1 MSKKK
6 GQTKF
11 DQAQPASAQ
20 TSRTKASIR
29 RFIIFAG
36 AGALILIVAYYFL
49 RPWVQKGRDAAH
61 LALPAAMIEDVV
73 FFPKPSPAPSYQEPV
88 FDDFIGAE
96 ACAECHNEQYDL
108 WRNSTHG
115 RAGGKP
121 SAQNVIG
128 AFNGKAFH
136 YQDAEV
142 TPAVDAEQRYT
153 FTVKQKGF
161 PDEVL
166 AVAAVIGGGHLAGGG
181 TQSYFAEFPDGTLRF
196 LPFDFSRQKQAWF
209 SQHRDS
215 KEWRPVNELSI
226 DALTEWPP
234 TRILGAEGA
243 LTNCQN
249 CHASQLLVQYDTPKQ
264 RYVTQ
269 YTSLDINCESCHGPG
284 KRHVELARADQLD
297 GAEDIG
303 MKPLATLSKD
313 ESLKIC
319 LSCHAVK
326 DELDNAYLPGKELD
340 RHYSL
345 MLPILAENPHL
356 ADGRVAAF
364 AYQQNHL
371 YSDCY
376 LNGSMTCVD
385 CHDPHSQNYRD
396 ISGREL
402 PGRFDNGQ
410 CLDCHASK
418 SEAPEQ
424 HTHHQKNSAG
434 SLCANCHTPYL
445 QHRGIGT
452 QVPFARSDHSI
463 PIPRPAFDAQLG
475 IENAC
480 QKCHPQKEISWLEA
494 KTREWYGELK
504 PHKEA
509 VAGLLQAEE
518 VSDRLTASRMLLHP
532 GTKHPMA
539 QAAGLSD
546 FIKRFLQ
553 PDMPALEP
561 EIVEKLQ
568 ALCKEDDLDLKA
580 FALMSLH
587 LARGRE
593 EAIRA
598 FLLAQL
604 QTLGR
609 REIPVRARWALALD
623 YLGTR
628 YAGDGEYAKA
638 IAAHKKALEIQ
649 SDDPVTLVNLGNAHG
664 NQGDLDQAMAWF
676 QAALRVD
683 PANAQAAANLG
694 STYARRQ
701 DAANAAQAYLQAVKL
716 RPSDPFNH
724 LLLARMY
731 VESGQV
737 EPAIAALKV
746 GLAYVPYDREMKW
759 LLRELEA
766 MRVNQK

>member
-1 MSKKK
+1 MTFS
-6 GQTKF
+6 TK
-11 DQAQPASAQ
+11 
-20 TSRTKASIR
+20 

-36 AGALILIVAYYFL
+36 AGALVLIAAFYFL
-49 RPWVQKGRDAAH
+49 RPWFQKSRDSAH

-73 FFPKPSPAPSYQEPV
+73 FFPQPTPTLEYQEPV
-88 FDDFIGAE
+88 FDDFIGSE
-96 ACAECHNEQYDL
+96 ACAECHGEQYDL
-108 WRNSTHG
+108 WRSSTHG
-115 RAGGKP
+115 RSGGRP
-121 SAQNVIG
+121 NAQNVIG
-128 AFNGKAFH
+128 AFNGKSFQ

-142 TPAVDAEQRYT
+142 TPAVDADQRYT

-161 PDEVL
+161 PDEVFK
-166 AVAAVIGGGHLAGGG
+166 VAAVIGGGHLLGGG

-209 SQHRDS
+209 SQVRDS
-215 KEWRPVNELSI
+215 KEWMPVNSNLSI
-226 DALTEWPP
+226 DALNEWPP
-234 TRILGAEGA
+234 SHILGTEGT

-249 CHASQLLVQYDTPKQ
+249 CHASQLLVQYDAPKQ

-269 YTSLDINCESCHGPG
+269 YRSLDINCESCHGPG
-284 KRHVELARADQLD
+284 KRHVELARADDLD

-313 ESLKIC
+313 EALKIC
-319 LSCHAVK
+319 LQCHAVK
-326 DELDNAYLPGKELD
+326 DELDNAYLPGKELE

-396 ISGREL
+396 IYGREL

-418 SEAPEQ
+418 SQASRSAG

-434 SLCANCHTPYL
+434 SLCTNCHVPYL

-504 PHKEA
+504 PHQET
-509 VAGLLQAEE
+509 VTGLLKAEE
-518 VSDRLTASRMLLHP
+518 VSDRLTASRLLLHP
-532 GTKHPMA
+532 GAKHPMA
-539 QAAGLSD
+539 QAAGLSK

-561 EIVEKLQ
+561 EVVAKLQ

-587 LARGRE
+587 FALGRD
-593 EAIRA
+593 EAMRS
-598 FLLAQL
+598 FLLTQL

-609 REIPVRARWALALD
+609 QEISVRRRWALALD

-628 YAGDGEYAKA
+628 YAGNGEYAKA
-638 IAAHKKALEIQ
+638 IAAHKKALEIK
-649 SDDPVTLVNLGNAHG
+649 SADPVTLVNLGNACG

-683 PANAQAAANLG
+683 PAFAQAAANLG
-694 STYARRQ
+694 TTYARRQ
-701 DAANAAQAYLQAVKL
+701 DAANAAQAYLQAIRLK
-716 RPSDPFNH
+716 PGDPFNH

-746 GLAYVPYDREMKW
+746 GLAYVPYDREMQW

>member
-1 MSKKK
+1 MSKKQE
-6 GQTKF
+6 QTKS
-11 DQAQPASAQ
+11 DKAQPASAQ
-20 TSRTKASIR
+20 ISRENFSIR
-29 RFIIFAG
+29 RFIVFAG
-36 AGALILIVAYYFL
+36 IGAGVLIVAFYL
-49 RPWVQKGRDAAH
+49 LLPWLQKSRDPAH

-73 FFPKPSPAPSYQEPV
+73 FFPKPAPSPSYQEPV
-88 FDDFIGAE
+88 FDDFIGSE

-115 RAGGKP
+115 RAGGRP
-121 SAQNVIG
+121 NAQNVIG
-128 AFNGKAFH
+128 AFNGKSFH

-161 PDEVL
+161 PGEVL

-196 LPFDFSRQKQAWF
+196 LPFDFSRQKQTWF
-209 SQHRDS
+209 SQQRGS

-234 TRILGAEGA
+234 TRILGTEGT

-249 CHASQLLVQYDTPKQ
+249 CHASQLLVQYDAPKQ

-284 KRHVELARADQLD
+284 KRHVELARTDQLD

-326 DELDNAYLPGKELD
+326 DELDNAYLPGKELE

-345 MLPILAENPHL
+345 MLPLLAENPHL

-385 CHDPHSQNYRD
+385 CHDPHSQHYRD
-396 ISGREL
+396 IYGREL
-402 PGRFDNGQ
+402 PGRFDSGQ

-418 SEAPEQ
+418 SQAR

-445 QHRGIGT
+445 QHRSIGT
-452 QVPFARSDHSI
+452 HVPFARSDHSI
-463 PIPRPAFDAQLG
+463 PIPRPAFDARLG
-475 IENAC
+475 VENAC

-504 PHKEA
+504 PHKAA
-509 VAGLLQAEE
+509 VTGLVKAGE
-518 VSDRLTASRMLLHP
+518 VTDRLTASRLLLHP
-532 GTKHPMA
+532 EAKHPMA
-539 QAAGLSD
+539 QAAGLNE

-561 EIVEKLQ
+561 EVVAKLQ

-580 FALMSLH
+580 FALTSLH
-587 LARGRE
+587 LALGRDE
-593 EAIRA
+593 TIRS

-609 REIPVRARWALALD
+609 EEIPVRTRWALALD

-638 IAAHKKALEIQ
+638 IAAHKKALEIK
-649 SDDPVTLVNLGNAHG
+649 SDDAVTLVNLGNACG

-683 PANAQAAANLG
+683 PAYAQAAANLG
-694 STYARRQ
+694 TTYARRQ

-716 RPSDPFNH
+716 RPNDPFNH